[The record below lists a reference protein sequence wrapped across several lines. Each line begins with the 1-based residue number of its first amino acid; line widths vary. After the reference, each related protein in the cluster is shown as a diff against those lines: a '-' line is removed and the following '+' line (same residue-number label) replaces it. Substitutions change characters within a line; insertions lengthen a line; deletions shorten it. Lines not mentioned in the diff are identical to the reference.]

1 MIDNSKGYSVQPKVA
16 IEFLG
21 RFSPFKELGPTP
33 IEEIVGELEVEFY
46 PKGTLIFRREITEI
60 THLHIIQKGSVK
72 VFVRSESDTFV
83 LKNVGGEGEI
93 LGGAWLR
100 TSQKPDVTVEALEDT
115 FCILLPRGIFLK
127 LASEQPLFD
136 KFFRDEFQKDRIS
149 NAYSETRNERIRTSG
164 FKRFDYFTIHVSDII
179 RPNFQV
185 VNSGSTIQ
193 QVARIMTQFNIGSV
207 LVRDNSEK
215 IVGIVTKKGLRSKVV
230 ARGLD
235 YNLPVER
242 IMSTPIRTIPVQA
255 RLFEAALRM
264 VRERINH
271 LPATQGNE
279 IVGIVT
285 KHDIMVHQAAAP
297 VILLREIKYGG
308 TPEAINSL
316 TRNIPGMIRSL
327 MEEGAKAS
335 HCTTVITLLHD
346 GIFSRALDLIA
357 RFPDSGPFT
366 PSFILLGRAA
376 RMEQTFVPVY
386 DYLVVYTDDQRAF
399 IGGRSETA
407 LENVTLKLNN
417 FFYSCFGDTLR
428 LKISAANPRWLQ
440 SIDVWSGYID
450 EWTSNPIPPEIAIA
464 KNFLDMRTVPR
475 ENQISNTFR
484 KMLFDRITSSKNF
497 MRGLA
502 EDFLNIAPPVSFFR
516 NAIVEADGTQIHRLD
531 LESRIAEPFA
541 DFARL
546 MCFKYNIKETNT
558 LKRLK
563 SLADIGAIRKDICS
577 EALEA
582 YEFQNQLVLM
592 NQLRALNANTI
603 PGYVIDP
610 TDLTELEK
618 RILKETFA
626 VINRLQM
633 IVKEKFL

>member
-1 MIDNSKGYSVQPKVA
+1 
-16 IEFLG
+16 
-21 RFSPFKELGPTP
+21 
-33 IEEIVGELEVEFY
+33 
-46 PKGTLIFRREITEI
+46 
-60 THLHIIQKGSVK
+60 
-72 VFVRSESDTFV
+72 
-83 LKNVGGEGEI
+83 
-93 LGGAWLR
+93 
-100 TSQKPDVTVEALEDT
+100 
-115 FCILLPRGIFLK
+115 
-127 LASEQPLFD
+127 
-136 KFFRDEFQKDRIS
+136 
-149 NAYSETRNERIRTSG
+149 
-164 FKRFDYFTIHVSDII
+164 
-179 RPNFQV
+179 
-185 VNSGSTIQ
+185 
-193 QVARIMTQFNIGSV
+193 
-207 LVRDNSEK
+207 
-215 IVGIVTKKGLRSKVV
+215 
-230 ARGLD
+230 
-235 YNLPVER
+235 
-242 IMSTPIRTIPVQA
+242 
-255 RLFEAALRM
+255 
-264 VRERINH
+264 
-271 LPATQGNE
+271 
-279 IVGIVT
+279 
-285 KHDIMVHQAAAP
+285 
-297 VILLREIKYGG
+297 
-308 TPEAINSL
+308 
-316 TRNIPGMIRSL
+316 

-357 RFPDSGPFT
+357 RFPDSDPFT

-386 DYLVVYTDDQRAF
+386 DYLVAYTDDQRAF

-464 KNFLDMRTVPR
+464 KNFLDIRTVPR

-516 NAIVEADGTQIHRLD
+516 NTIVEADGTQIHRLD

-577 EALEA
+577 EALEV